1 MESWDELRYFLAIA
15 RARTLSSAAQR
26 LKVDVSTVHRRL
38 GALERRLGT
47 RLFDRLAR
55 GFELTAAGEDLL
67 AAVARIDAE
76 ITATERGVIGR
87 DERPAG
93 KVRLTTADAWA
104 GQPLG
109 DVVADLRRRYPEI
122 ELEVNVT
129 SRMLSL
135 TRRETDL
142 ALRPGGP
149 PKEPGVI
156 GRRVCGIA
164 VALYA
169 SPKYL
174 GGRKPLRGYG
184 DLEQHAIV
192 TGDDSLAHVRFIR
205 FVRAHAKN
213 AFVAFRGDSL
223 VVQASA
229 ARAGFGVVALP
240 CFMGDRDADLVRAL
254 PPHPEMGVDM
264 WLLMH
269 EDLRSTARVRAT
281 ADVLYESLIA
291 RRDLFEGREPPARA
305 RPRTPPATGRARK
318 PPATGRKPRRARS
331 ARAQR

>member
-1 MESWDELRYFLAIA
+1 MQLRESAVESWDELRYFLAIA
-15 RARTLSSAAQR
+15 RARTLSAAAQR
-26 LKVDVSTVHRRL
+26 LRVDVSTVHRRL

-55 GFELTAAGEDLL
+55 GFELTAAGEELR
-67 AAVARIDAE
+67 ASVSRIDAE

-87 DERPAG
+87 DKQPAG

-109 DVVADLRRRYPEI
+109 DILAAMRRRYPEI
-122 ELEVNVT
+122 ELEVSVT
-129 SRMLSL
+129 SRVLSL

-156 GRRVCGIA
+156 GRRVCGVA

-169 SPKYL
+169 NPKYL
-174 GGRKPLRGYG
+174 AGRKPLRSYD

-192 TGDDSLAHVRFIR
+192 TGDESLAHVRFIR
-205 FVRAHAKN
+205 FVLDHAKN
-213 AFVAFRGDSL
+213 AFIAFRGDSI

-229 ARAGFGVVALP
+229 ARAGFGIAALP
-240 CFMGDRDADLVRAL
+240 CFIGDPDADLVRVL
-254 PPHPEMGVDM
+254 PPHPDMGVDV

-269 EDLRSTARVRAT
+269 EDLRSSARVRAT
-281 ADVLYESLIA
+281 ADVLHEALIA
-291 RRDLFEGREPPARA
+291 QRDLFEGRT
-305 RPRTPPATGRARK
+305 RPSRARK
-318 PPATGRKPRRARS
+318 PRRR
-331 ARAQR
+331 RTTRIQR

>member
-1 MESWDELRYFLAIA
+1 MESWDELRFFLAIA
-15 RARTLSSAAQR
+15 RTRTLSAAAQR
-26 LKVDVSTVHRRL
+26 LRVDVSTVHRRL

-55 GFELTAAGEDLL
+55 GFELTAAGEELL
-67 AAVARIDAE
+67 ASTTRIDAE
-76 ITATERGVIGR
+76 IAATERSVIGS
-87 DERPAG
+87 DKRPAG

-109 DVVADLRRRYPEI
+109 DIVANIRRRYPEI
-122 ELEVNVT
+122 ELEVSVT
-129 SRMLSL
+129 SRVLSL

-149 PKEPGVI
+149 PTEPGVI
-156 GRRVCGIA
+156 GRRICSVA

-174 GGRKPLRGYG
+174 AGRKPLRNYD
-184 DLEQHAIV
+184 DLQHHAIV
-192 TGDDSLAHVRFIR
+192 TGDDSLAHVRPIR

-213 AFVAFRGDSL
+213 AFVAFRGDSM

-229 ARAGFGVVALP
+229 ARAGFGIAALP
-240 CFMGDRDADLVRAL
+240 CLMGDPDAGLVRVL
-254 PPHPEMGVDM
+254 PPHPEMAVDV

-269 EDLRSTARVRAT
+269 EDLRSSARVRAT
-281 ADVLYESLIA
+281 ADLLHESLLTH
-291 RRDLFEGREPPARA
+291 RGLFEGREPPAR
-305 RPRTPPATGRARK
+305 PRARARK
-318 PPATGRKPRRARS
+318 PARARS
-331 ARAQR
+331 KRAQR